1 MKEEK
6 ERGVHPCIDEQAH
19 RLIHEI
25 RMYADIL
32 NDRRGQRPAQN
43 RVLFLLHRYGAITQ
57 KQLQQ
62 HMQIQQGSLSEL
74 LGKMEASG
82 LITRSRDSKDKRQV
96 ILQLSEK
103 GIAVEHANHD
113 QVMAENNEMF
123 SVLSKQEQKELE
135 RMLNALIID
144 WKEKHPDAF
153 PEDHWQ
159 TLFSKI

>member
-6 ERGVHPCIDEQAH
+6 EKDVHHCIDEQAH

-82 LITRSRDSKDKRQV
+82 LITRSSDPKDKRQV

-135 RMLNALIID
+135 RMLNALITD

-159 TLFSKI
+159 MKKR

>member
-6 ERGVHPCIDEQAH
+6 EKDVHQCIDEQAH

-82 LITRSRDSKDKRQV
+82 LITRSRDPKDKRQV

-113 QVMAENNEMF
+113 QVMAENNDMF

-135 RMLNALIID
+135 RMLAALITD

-159 TLFSKI
+159 MKKR

>member
-6 ERGVHPCIDEQAH
+6 EKDVHPCIDEQAH

-25 RMYADIL
+25 RMYAGIL

-82 LITRSRDSKDKRQV
+82 LITRSRDPQDKRQV

-135 RMLNALIID
+135 RMLNALITD

-159 TLFSKI
+159 MKKR